1 MASCNFCDKKIT
13 DVESLSL
20 PFTCTKCVEN
30 QNNYA
35 KTENEEIIYIDSNE
49 NPFVINSDTELNI
62 VRENPIDSID
72 FKDSLLASLYSQVEF
87 LRNELLEKNLLIRA
101 LVIRCGEN
109 DTHENELCGNVSC
122 RNDNSPQSNSEICEV
137 TEINDISE
145 ITSVS
150 NEETGYNS
158 FPSSPESHEYG
169 EINANLHP
177 VSESAQEE
185 EDETIFISLNRQ
197 LQEIRTI
204 RHLEYVNMNNI
215 ENEKSTQ
222 YNSKHLYDTEDTLV
236 KRKLN
241 NNINDKSPWANGTVL
256 VIGDSTLNGI
266 QESKMGP
273 RFKVRAF
280 PGAIIRDLYHYSIP
294 LLEKN
299 PSFVIVMAGTNDS
312 VIKSSECILF
322 ELLQLKKFI
331 ADSLPGC
338 EVIISC
344 PTDRYDE
351 PKAKLTLLNLRR
363 KLNTLKIPVI
373 VNDNLNDEHIGK
385 RGLHLNNRGAGR
397 LAVNFMSYMRQH

>member
-1 MASCNFCDKKIT
+1 MKNP
-13 DVESLSL
+13 L
-20 PFTCTKCVEN
+20 
-30 QNNYA
+30 NN
-35 KTENEEIIYIDSNE
+35 
-49 NPFVINSDTELNI
+49 
-62 VRENPIDSID
+62 
-72 FKDSLLASLYSQVEF
+72 
-87 LRNELLEKNLLIRA
+87 
-101 LVIRCGEN
+101 
-109 DTHENELCGNVSC
+109 
-122 RNDNSPQSNSEICEV
+122 
-137 TEINDISE
+137 
-145 ITSVS
+145 
-150 NEETGYNS
+150 
-158 FPSSPESHEYG
+158 
-169 EINANLHP
+169 
-177 VSESAQEE
+177 
-185 EDETIFISLNRQ
+185 
-197 LQEIRTI
+197 
-204 RHLEYVNMNNI
+204 
-215 ENEKSTQ
+215 ST
-222 YNSKHLYDTEDTLV
+222 HLYDAEDTLV

-241 NNINDKSPWANGTVL
+241 NNINDKSPWAKGTVL

-273 RFKVRAF
+273 RFKLRAF
-280 PGAIIRDLYHYSIP
+280 PAAIICDLYHHLIP

-322 ELLQLKKFI
+322 ELLQLKTFI

-385 RGLHLNNRGAGR
+385 RGLHLNNKGAGR